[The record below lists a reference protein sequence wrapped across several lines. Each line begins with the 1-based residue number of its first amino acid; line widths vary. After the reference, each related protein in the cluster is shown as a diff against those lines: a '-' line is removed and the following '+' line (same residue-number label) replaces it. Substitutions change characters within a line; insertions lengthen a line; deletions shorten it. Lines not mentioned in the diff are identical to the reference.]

1 MNFPADLKY
10 ARSDEWI
17 RVEGDTATVGVT
29 DYAQS
34 ELSDVVYVD
43 MPAVGDAFE
52 AGQSFGSV
60 ESVKAASE
68 IYLPVAGAITAVNDP
83 PAAGDLIGDL
93 LHPVDR
99 IMHGELDELCAA
111 AHHHRSGLV
120 GALGALGPLAQED
133 VDRAHD
139 GAPLLVDDAHA
150 HRRNQR
156 RGKRNT
162 HRTERHGNIERP
174 AGDPGS
180 FQTAHG
186 R

>member
-68 IYLPVAGAITAVNDP
+68 IYLPVAGAITAVNDALASKP
-83 PAAGDLIGDL
+83 ELINQDPYGEGWIVRLKITDPANLANLMD
-93 LHPVDR
+93 
-99 IMHGELDELCAA
+99 AA
-111 AHHHRSGLV
+111 AYEKYC
-120 GALGALGPLAQED
+120 A
-133 VDRAHD
+133 
-139 GAPLLVDDAHA
+139 
-150 HRRNQR
+150 
-156 RGKRNT
+156 
-162 HRTERHGNIERP
+162 ERKH
-174 AGDPGS
+174 
-180 FQTAHG
+180 
-186 R
+186 